1 MGAADLDDHIHP
13 TAGRAFLHI
22 VVAAAAAQ
30 RGLEAGVGDLSG

>member
-13 TAGRAFLHI
+13 TARRAILHI

-30 RGLEAGVGDLSG
+30 RKLEAGVGNLFG